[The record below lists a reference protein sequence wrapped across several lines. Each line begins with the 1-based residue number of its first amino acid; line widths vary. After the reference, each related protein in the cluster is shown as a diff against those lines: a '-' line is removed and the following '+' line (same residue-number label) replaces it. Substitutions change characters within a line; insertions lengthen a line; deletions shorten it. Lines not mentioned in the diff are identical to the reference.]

1 MQLQAVL
8 VAGQW
13 REAQAVDHF
22 RAVNPQTGQPCGP
35 DYPVSSWHD
44 CHQALDAACE
54 AFARLRRT
62 PGERIARFLERY
74 AERIEAR
81 AEEIVQAAHEETA
94 LPLRPRLAEV
104 ELPRTTGQL
113 RQAAQAARD
122 GSWCRATIDTRLN
135 IRSVL
140 APLGPVCVMG
150 PNNFPLAFGSASG
163 GDFAAAIAAGCP
175 VIAKAHSSH
184 PTTTRLF
191 AEEAF
196 RAVQETEL
204 PAATVQLLYRLRHED
219 GLRLVADPRI
229 GATGYTGSRASG
241 LKLKAAA
248 DAAGKPIYL
257 ELSSINPVVLLP
269 AALRQRID
277 AVVEEFAGSC
287 LLGCGQFCTNPGLV
301 LLLQGEE
308 TEQFIRKAV
317 EHFERTPPGTLLSA
331 GVLHNLKA
339 SVQQLQEA
347 GAELLTGGREL
358 PGPGFRFANTLLRV
372 SAARFLEDPCRLQTE
387 AFGNSSL
394 LVVAADPAQLCRVID
409 HLEGNLTGTI
419 YAGSGGEEEALFEQ
433 VAFHLRPRVGRLLC
447 DKMPT
452 GVAVTAAMNHGG
464 PYPAT
469 GHPHFTAV
477 GLPPA
482 IWRFTMLQCYDNVPQ
497 HRLPEILRDPNPT
510 GSTWRWVDGRWTQED
525 VPGSPAPA

>member
-8 VAGQW
+8 VAGRW
-13 REAQAVDHF
+13 RPAQAVGHF
-22 RAVNPQTGQPCGP
+22 RAVNPQTGEPCGP

-44 CHQALDAACE
+44 CDQALDAACE
-54 AFARLRRT
+54 AFAQLRRT
-62 PGERIARFLERY
+62 PGEQIARFLERY

-81 AEEIVQAAHEETA
+81 AEQIVQAAHEETA
-94 LPLRPRLAEV
+94 LPVRPRLAEV

-122 GSWCRATIDTRLN
+122 GSWCRPTIDTKLN
-135 IRSVL
+135 IRSIL

-196 RAVQETEL
+196 EAVQETGL

-219 GLRLVADPRI
+219 GLRLVADPRL

-248 DAAGKPIYL
+248 DAAGRPIYL
-257 ELSSINPVVLLP
+257 ELSSINPVVILP
-269 AALRQRID
+269 GALQENLEQIVQD
-277 AVVEEFAGSC
+277 FATSC

-301 LLLQGEE
+301 LLLEGEPAE
-308 TEQFIRKAV
+308 RFIRQAV
-317 EHFERTPPGTLLSA
+317 ERFEQTPPGVLLSG
-331 GVLHNLKA
+331 GVLENLKA
-339 SVQQLQEA
+339 SVRLLQEA

-358 PGPGFRFANTLLRV
+358 PGPGFRYANTLLRV
-372 SAARFLEDPCRLQTE
+372 SAARFLQNPCEFQTE

-394 LVVAADPAQLCRVID
+394 MVTAADAEQLCQVID
-409 HLEGNLTGTI
+409 RLEGNLTGTI
-419 YAGSGGEEEALFEQ
+419 YAGSGQEEEQLYEQ
-433 VAFHLRPRVGRLLC
+433 VAFHLRPRVGRLLNN
-447 DKMPT
+447 KMPT

-477 GLPPA
+477 GIPPA

-497 HRLPEILRDPNPT
+497 HRLPEALRDRNPT
-510 GSTWRWVDGRWTQED
+510 GTLWRYVDGRWTQED
-525 VPGSPAPA
+525 IA